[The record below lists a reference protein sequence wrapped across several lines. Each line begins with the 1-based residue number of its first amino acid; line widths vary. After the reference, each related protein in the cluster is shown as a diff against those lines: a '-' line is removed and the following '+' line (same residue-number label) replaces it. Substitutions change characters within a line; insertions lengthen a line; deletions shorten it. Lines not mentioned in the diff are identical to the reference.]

1 MEGRT
6 IFRFF
11 KRIVRN
17 IMEFFYC
24 NRDKVQEG
32 VEKMLNVWIYEMIAI
47 AGLTAGC
54 LGLGFGKS
62 DWSRAGLLWVGPL
75 IFTFVLNVFTNWNW
89 LAMMK
94 RENSDPLV
102 VNFPPQVR
110 QLLTINMLIGFFI
123 PFGIFAKTLF
133 YKHFY
138 ALYKEDQLY
147 WASPKDSRAERRKRY
162 KAYRA
167 MKRKEVDALL

>member
-1 MEGRT
+1 MDGRT

-24 NRDKVQEG
+24 NRDRVQEG

-62 DWSRAGLLWVGPL
+62 D
-75 IFTFVLNVFTNWNW
+75 
-89 LAMMK
+89 
-94 RENSDPLV
+94 
-102 VNFPPQVR
+102 
-110 QLLTINMLIGFFI
+110 
-123 PFGIFAKTLF
+123 
-133 YKHFY
+133 
-138 ALYKEDQLY
+138 
-147 WASPKDSRAERRKRY
+147 
-162 KAYRA
+162 
-167 MKRKEVDALL
+167 